1 MKKILFLMLASLLGT
16 QHINAQDNTAEYGIF
31 NHLGAAVSV
40 GTDGIGF
47 DVASPLTNYVAFRAG
62 VSFWPKIKF
71 SHNFRINDN
80 NPLITDNV
88 DVEAKS
94 NIFNCKLLADIYPS
108 KHDGFH
114 FTIGAFVGNDDVV
127 NATNTSM
134 FITDPSKYGKL
145 GLKLGDYRVTTDEKG
160 YAHADVKVNS
170 FKPYLG
176 IGFGRAI
183 PQKNRVS
190 VACDLGVQFWGKPGL
205 GAKTKDD
212 WGDESYHKFKSSEL
226 DEYDDPDLKD
236 GLEIAEKIVVFPV
249 ISIRISGRIF

>member
-31 NHLGAAVSV
+31 NHLGAAVSI

-47 DVASPLTNYVAFRAG
+47 DVASPLTNYVALRAG

-88 DVEAKS
+88 DVEAKT

-114 FTIGAFVGNDDVV
+114 FTVGAFEQILYD
-127 NATNTSM
+127 
-134 FITDPSKYGKL
+134 
-145 GLKLGDYRVTTDEKG
+145 
-160 YAHADVKVNS
+160 
-170 FKPYLG
+170 
-176 IGFGRAI
+176 
-183 PQKNRVS
+183 
-190 VACDLGVQFWGKPGL
+190 
-205 GAKTKDD
+205 GA
-212 WGDESYHKFKSSEL
+212 
-226 DEYDDPDLKD
+226 
-236 GLEIAEKIVVFPV
+236 
-249 ISIRISGRIF
+249 

>member
-1 MKKILFLMLASLLGT
+1 M
-16 QHINAQDNTAEYGIF
+16 
-31 NHLGAAVSV
+31 
-40 GTDGIGF
+40 
-47 DVASPLTNYVAFRAG
+47 
-62 VSFWPKIKF
+62 
-71 SHNFRINDN
+71 
-80 NPLITDNV
+80 
-88 DVEAKS
+88 
-94 NIFNCKLLADIYPS
+94 
-108 KHDGFH
+108 
-114 FTIGAFVGNDDVV
+114 GNDDVV

-134 FITDPSKYGKL
+134 VITDPSKYGKL

-236 GLEIAEKIVVFPV
+236 GLELAEKIVVFPV

>member
-47 DVASPLTNYVAFRAG
+47 DVASPLTNYVALRAG

-88 DVEAKS
+88 DVEAKT

-134 FITDPSKYGKL
+134 FWMSGHVSRRRHTLMS
-145 GLKLGDYRVTTDEKG
+145 VSCTTSS
-160 YAHADVKVNS
+160 ASA
-170 FKPYLG
+170 
-176 IGFGRAI
+176 GFCVMRRA
-183 PQKNRVS
+183 R
-190 VACDLGVQFWGKPGL
+190 
-205 GAKTKDD
+205 
-212 WGDESYHKFKSSEL
+212 
-226 DEYDDPDLKD
+226 
-236 GLEIAEKIVVFPV
+236 
-249 ISIRISGRIF
+249 R

>member
-47 DVASPLTNYVAFRAG
+47 DVASPLTNYVALRAG

-88 DVEAKS
+88 DVEAKT

-134 FITDPSKYGKL
+134 FITDYVFGGIDKADYAVLPISAGNFSVFLQEKKVDDYKTFLEENSK
-145 GLKLGDYRVTTDEKG
+145 
-160 YAHADVKVNS
+160 
-170 FKPYLG
+170 
-176 IGFGRAI
+176 
-183 PQKNRVS
+183 
-190 VACDLGVQFWGKPGL
+190 
-205 GAKTKDD
+205 
-212 WGDESYHKFKSSEL
+212 
-226 DEYDDPDLKD
+226 
-236 GLEIAEKIVVFPV
+236 
-249 ISIRISGRIF
+249 